1 MAGNSEILPGLSVS
15 RETLEKLEIYHAL
28 IEKWTQKINLI
39 AKSTQKE
46 IWSRH
51 ILDSAQIFLMIDG
64 QPERIADFGS
74 GGGMPAI
81 VLSVLSQESFPQ
93 RKFIL
98 IESDSRKVAFLREVR
113 RELDLECEIINDRI
127 ENVPPLNAD
136 VITARAFASLTDL
149 LVASLPH
156 IKPTGQ
162 LIFPKGRQ
170 VETEISIAKR
180 DWRFCLHRHQSYISD
195 ESVILNLKDLA
206 RES

>member
-1 MAGNSEILPGLSVS
+1 MVGNSEIIPGLNVS
-15 RETLEKLEIYHAL
+15 RETLEKLQIYHEL
-28 IEKWTQKINLI
+28 IKKWTQKINLI
-39 AKSTQKE
+39 AKSTQQD

-51 ILDSAQIFLMIDG
+51 ILDSAQIFLVIEG

-81 VLSVLSQESFPQ
+81 VLTILSREAFPH

-98 IESDSRKVAFLREVR
+98 IESDRRKAAFLREVR

-149 LVASLPH
+149 LAASLPH

-170 VETEISIAKR
+170 VEAEISIAKR
-180 DWRFCLHRHQSYISD
+180 DWRFFLSRHQSYISG

-206 RES
+206 REP

>member
-1 MAGNSEILPGLSVS
+1 MVGNSEIIPGLNVS
-15 RETLEKLEIYHAL
+15 RETLEKLQIYHEL
-28 IEKWTQKINLI
+28 IKKWTQKINLI
-39 AKSTQKE
+39 AKSTQQD

-51 ILDSAQIFLMIDG
+51 ILDSAQIFLVIEG
-64 QPERIADFGS
+64 QPERVADFGS

-81 VLSVLSQESFPQ
+81 VLAILSREAFPH

-98 IESDSRKVAFLREVR
+98 IESDRRKAAFLREVR

-149 LVASLPH
+149 LAASLPH

-170 VETEISIAKR
+170 VEAEISIAKR
-180 DWRFCLHRHQSYISD
+180 DWRFFLSRHQSYISG

-206 RES
+206 REP

>member
-170 VETEISIAKR
+170 VEAEISMAKR